1 MEPTESA
8 APDARLRVR
17 RISGA
22 WRRGATRTARSRG
35 AGAIPGADSPQAPGT
50 WGRAGAR
57 GDARAPGATGT
68 GAPGPGAVP
77 GQ

>member
-50 WGRAGAR
+50 RPSRLALVDGGGRH
-57 GDARAPGATGT
+57 P
-68 GAPGPGAVP
+68 P
-77 GQ
+77 